1 MARDLKLAM
10 TLVARDQ
17 GSKVLRQSV
26 EEINRQLIASKRISE
41 DVHRTEL
48 LNQQQSVRASRT
60 LQQEY
65 QRAASARETLGIR
78 SERTIQREISQTQ
91 AAYMRL
97 LRTGNMSAQEQSRAF
112 DAMTRKV
119 AGLRNELNGA
129 NQSLS
134 RFERVRNWGGNATAI
149 AGGVMAA
156 GAVVMPS
163 VRNQMDYE
171 QRLAMMANTAFA
183 ERNVAGRREGMVDMD
198 KLIRR
203 TVSVGGGS
211 KETAADTLD
220 TLLASGAVDFNSA
233 EKLLPTLQKYSTA
246 TGADSKD
253 LAMIAIRLKQTFGVS
268 DRDVPKAL
276 NMAINAGQAGS
287 FELADMARYLP
298 EQMANASNAGMR
310 GLDDF
315 STLLGL
321 NQAAAITAGTSGQA
335 GNNVTNLL
343 AKITSK
349 DAANAA
355 ARIIYKGKGI
365 DLTGSLVAA
374 RGKGLNAVDGFSA
387 IVDKIVSKNP
397 EYTKLEKKLS
407 ATKDNSARQEIMA
420 SQVKILEGSAV
431 GEMIADQQA
440 LMALVAY
447 RANRK
452 YANEVRDS
460 SNLQRNLPDGQ
471 TAGDQNFD
479 LIQGTNKYKVNQ
491 LNNTRDF
498 AQMDSVKSLSDITG
512 KLSQELSEYAGA
524 YPGLTKA
531 MAGAETAIK
540 AMTAAAWVF
549 AGIKILSGG
558 PDSIPGGGPN
568 GGGPSGGKTTG
579 GRISRLTGSVMRI
592 LKGAGRVA
600 GPVAAVLAAD
610 DLNSQYSDVKQ
621 QADSEKMN
629 VGDYLVNKLKNQKNK
644 PLIDF
649 DAPDSWWSSPTA
661 IKTPASANGYSV
673 PPFAQVQSPQMPPI
687 IINSKLELDGRV
699 LAEATNEVNSQSAAR
714 GPQGGPH

>member
-97 LRTGNMSAQEQSRAF
+97 LRTGSMSAQEQSRAF

-129 NQSLS
+129 NQAMS

-163 VRNQMDYE
+163 VRNQMGYE

-183 ERNVAGRREGMVDMD
+183 EEGVGGRRKGMDSMD

-203 TVSVGGGS
+203 AVGVGGGT
-211 KETAADTLD
+211 KESAAETLD
-220 TLLASGAVDFNSA
+220 TLLASGAVDYSSA
-233 EKLLPTLQKYSTA
+233 ERLLPMLQKYSTA

-253 LAMIAIRLKQTFGVS
+253 LAQIAIRLKQSFGVS
-268 DRDVPKAL
+268 DAQVPTAI
-276 NMAINAGQAGS
+276 NMAIKSGQLGS
-287 FELADMARYLP
+287 FELKDQAKWLP
-298 EQMANASNAGMR
+298 QQMAAAGSLGMR
-310 GLDDF
+310 GLNDL
-315 STLLGL
+315 SVLLGL
-321 NQAAAITAGTSGQA
+321 NQASAITAGTTDEA
-335 GNNVTNLL
+335 GNNVVNLL
-343 AKITSK
+343 AKINSQ

-355 ARIIYKGKGI
+355 SRIKYHGKGI
-365 DLTGSLVAA
+365 DLPGSLVAA
-374 RGKGLNAVDGFSA
+374 RGKGMNALDAFSG
-387 IVDKIVSKNP
+387 IVDKIVGNNP
-397 EYTKLEKKLS
+397 AYKKLETQLNNTS
-407 ATKDNSARQEIMA
+407 DGSARREIMD
-420 SQVKILEGSAV
+420 SQAKLLEGSAV
-431 GEMIADQQA
+431 GQIIADRQA
-440 LMALVAY
+440 LMALIAY
-447 RANRK
+447 RANKK
-452 YANEVRDS
+452 YARDVIKGV
-460 SNLQRNLPDGQ
+460 NQEQ
-471 TAGDQNFD
+471 TIPVNQQAGEQNFE
-479 LIQGTNKYKVNQ
+479 LMEGTNLYKVNQ

-531 MAGAETAIK
+531 MAGAEIAIK
-540 AMTAAAWVF
+540 GMTAAAWAF
-549 AGIKILSGG
+549 AGIKFLGAVAGSGAAAG
-558 PDSIPGGGPN
+558 AGAATGAATAAAGGAGLF
-568 GGGPSGGKTTG
+568 GRLARIGGKALAPLALWQAANDAPLFQLHRG
-579 GRISRLTGSVMRI
+579 DADARSRLKSGQDKDS
-592 LKGAGRVA
+592 A
-600 GPVAAVLAAD
+600 
-610 DLNSQYSDVKQ
+610 SQLRDTMKSQPGLLDAWDEVK
-621 QADSEKMN
+621 
-629 VGDYLVNKLKNQKNK
+629 
-644 PLIDF
+644 
-649 DAPDSWWSSPTA
+649 SWWSSPTA
-661 IKTPASANGYSV
+661 IKTPASANGYPV

-687 IINSKLELDGRV
+687 IINTKLELEGRV

>member
-26 EEINRQLIASKRISE
+26 EEINRQLIASKRIAE

-78 SERTIQREISQTQ
+78 SERTIQREIFQTQ

-97 LRTGNMSAQEQSRAF
+97 LRTGSMSAQEQSRAF

-129 NQSLS
+129 NQALS

-163 VRNQMDYE
+163 VRNQMGYE

-183 ERNVAGRREGMVDMD
+183 EEGVGGRRKGMDSMD

-203 TVSVGGGS
+203 AVGVGGGT
-211 KETAADTLD
+211 KESAAETLD
-220 TLLASGAVDFNSA
+220 TLLASGAVDYSSA
-233 EKLLPTLQKYSTA
+233 ERLLPMLQKYSTA

-253 LAMIAIRLKQTFGVS
+253 LAQIAIRLKQSFGVS
-268 DRDVPKAL
+268 DAQVPTAI
-276 NMAINAGQAGS
+276 NMAIKSGQLGS
-287 FELADMARYLP
+287 FELKDQAKWLP
-298 EQMANASNAGMR
+298 QQMAAAGSLGMR
-310 GLDDF
+310 GLNDL
-315 STLLGL
+315 SVLLGL
-321 NQAAAITAGTSGQA
+321 NQASAITAGTTDEA
-335 GNNVTNLL
+335 GNNVVNLL
-343 AKITSK
+343 AKINSQ

-355 ARIIYKGKGI
+355 SRIKYHGKGI
-365 DLTGSLVAA
+365 DLPGSLVAA
-374 RGKGLNAVDGFSA
+374 RGKGMNALDAFSG
-387 IVDKIVSKNP
+387 IVDKIVGNNP
-397 EYTKLEKKLS
+397 AYKKLETQLNNTS
-407 ATKDNSARQEIMA
+407 DGSARREIMD
-420 SQVKILEGSAV
+420 SQAKLLEGSAV
-431 GEMIADQQA
+431 GQIIADRQA
-440 LMALVAY
+440 LMALIAY
-447 RANRK
+447 RANKK
-452 YANEVRDS
+452 YARDVIKGV
-460 SNLQRNLPDGQ
+460 NQEQ
-471 TAGDQNFD
+471 TIPVNQQAGEQNFE
-479 LIQGTNKYKVNQ
+479 LMEGTNLYKVNQ

-531 MAGAETAIK
+531 MAGAEIAIK
-540 AMTAAAWVF
+540 GMTAAAWAF
-549 AGIKILSGG
+549 AGIKILGSVAGSGA
-558 PDSIPGGGPN
+558 GGAAAGAATAAA
-568 GGGPSGGKTTG
+568 GGAGLFGRLARIGGKTLAPLAIWQAANDAPLFQLHRG
-579 GRISRLTGSVMRI
+579 DAEARSRLTSGQDKDSASQMRDTM
-592 LKGAGRVA
+592 K
-600 GPVAAVLAAD
+600 
-610 DLNSQYSDVKQ
+610 SQPGLLDAWDEVK
-621 QADSEKMN
+621 
-629 VGDYLVNKLKNQKNK
+629 
-644 PLIDF
+644 
-649 DAPDSWWSSPTA
+649 SWWSSPTS
-661 IKTPASANGYSV
+661 IKTPASANGYPV